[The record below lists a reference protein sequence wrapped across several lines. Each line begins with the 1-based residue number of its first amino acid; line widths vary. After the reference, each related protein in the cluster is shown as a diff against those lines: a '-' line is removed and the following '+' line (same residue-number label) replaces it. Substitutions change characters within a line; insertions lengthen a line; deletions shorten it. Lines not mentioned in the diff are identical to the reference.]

1 MVLGIAVIFFA
12 FFVISIIVERVQEV
26 KFQEKL
32 NVQNLDIILGNHDK
46 IDIKAEFFKEKA
58 FFELINTGKSPS
70 EIKKID
76 FIRYSKNEDYFLKA
90 R

>member
-1 MVLGIAVIFFA
+1 MTLKIAVIFIILFA
-12 FFVISIIVERVQEV
+12 TSVIIDIFQNI
-26 KFQEKL
+26 KFKEKL
-32 NVQNLDIILGNHDK
+32 NIQNLDIILGNHDK
-46 IDIKAEFFKEKA
+46 IDVKAEFFKEKA

-76 FIRYSKNEDYFLKA
+76 FIRYSKDEDYFLKV